1 MTIDVRPEPGAA
13 AARSSQI
20 AGRRK
25 NMILAGIAVGLIMRV
40 LRDRRFYTYAIVAII
55 LLVTGGKAAKENQ
68 TKSIQR
74 LIDWNKRQTQRL
86 EHTVK
91 ETAHEMKHDM
101 KQTAHDVKDVAHDMK
116 DALPG

>member
-1 MTIDVRPEPGAA
+1 
-13 AARSSQI
+13 
-20 AGRRK
+20 
-25 NMILAGIAVGLIMRV
+25 MILAGIAVGLVVRV
-40 LRDRRFYTYAIVAII
+40 LRDRRFYTYAIIAII
-55 LLVTGGKAAKENQ
+55 VLVTGGKAARENQ

-91 ETAHEMKHDM
+91 ETAHE
-101 KQTAHDVKDVAHDMK
+101 VK